1 MSDDVAPTSVQRQGC
16 KITKMTAIQ
25 TPKQADYPLDSEWPE
40 HSMRMMTEPIAPR
53 PMCALAIGREN
64 GSVAVFHE
72 MTGTVVE
79 LYQPHTTDS
88 KLYNTYFLRQNDY
101 YTCVGSSQKL
111 DPLFEAL
118 AYIPEY
124 RELSEARRI
133 IADDTGMDAV

>member
-16 KITKMTAIQ
+16 KITKMTAIP

-88 KLYNTYFLRQNDY
+88 KLYKTYYFLEIGFSY
-101 YTCVGSSQKL
+101 FKT
-111 DPLFEAL
+111 
-118 AYIPEY
+118 
-124 RELSEARRI
+124 LSYL
-133 IADDTGMDAV
+133 GNP

>member
-16 KITKMTAIQ
+16 KITKMTAIP

-64 GSVAVFHE
+64 GSVAVYHE

-79 LYQPHTTDS
+79 LYQLHTTDS
-88 KLYNTYFLRQNDY
+88 KLYVYVDSIVVKN
-101 YTCVGSSQKL
+101 
-111 DPLFEAL
+111 
-118 AYIPEY
+118 
-124 RELSEARRI
+124 
-133 IADDTGMDAV
+133 